1 MMCPDHGAVDHVG
14 GDVALHHFS
23 QRFQHRVEHASCN
36 PAPIAAEHA
45 VPLAVFVW
53 QMSPLRACPRNP
65 HHAFEIE
72 AVILRRPATS
82 TMFRRQKCT
91 DDRPLV
97 VRQSNPLAQR
107 GLQKTALNQGMG
119 PLSTFVHET

>member
-1 MMCPDHGAVDHVG
+1 MCPDHGAVDHVG
-14 GDVALHHFS
+14 GGVALHYFS

-53 QMSPLRACPRNP
+53 QVSPLRACPRNP

-72 AVILRRPATS
+72 AVILRRPPVQSVRPTLPPKDSLESRHGS
-82 TMFRRQKCT
+82 TVNLCPQNQMNLRK
-91 DDRPLV
+91 
-97 VRQSNPLAQR
+97 SNGEQ
-107 GLQKTALNQGMG
+107 
-119 PLSTFVHET
+119 V